1 MAKKGAWDEE
11 VFKTSFTSFW
21 LKDIFLQSFLLV
33 ILNSF
38 QDLKKGSSKKLSTKP
53 DRTRPLWEENIGKI
67 WIRKIFV
74 ILNSFQDPDGMPKQV
89 RHDI

>member
-1 MAKKGAWDEE
+1 LGKPGLWRKKARGVDKVLKA
-11 VFKTSFTSFW
+11 SFTSFW
-21 LKDIFLQSFLLV
+21 LKDVEFV
-33 ILNSF
+33 ILSSESED
-38 QDLKKGSSKKLSTKP
+38 QDLKTTSTKP

-67 WIRKIFV
+67 WIRTIFV